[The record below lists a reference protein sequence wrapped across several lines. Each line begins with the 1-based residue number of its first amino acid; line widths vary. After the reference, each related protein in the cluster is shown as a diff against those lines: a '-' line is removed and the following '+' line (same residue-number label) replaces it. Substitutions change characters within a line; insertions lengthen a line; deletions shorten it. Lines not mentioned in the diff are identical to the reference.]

1 MSKLDDQISTLK
13 DKLTQLKLRQQR
25 IEERK
30 RAIRGVR
37 ERKVQTRRRIL
48 LGTIVMERVER
59 GELDRALLLKWLD
72 EGLARADDRRLFD
85 LPVRG
90 APSAD
95 V

>member
-1 MSKLDDQISTLK
+1 
-13 DKLTQLKLRQQR
+13 
-25 IEERK
+25 
-30 RAIRGVR
+30 
-37 ERKVQTRRRIL
+37 
-48 LGTIVMERVER
+48 VER